1 MRLRRCALLV
11 IEPRETLALDLP
23 SLFDGGDGLAAQ
35 RCLVALAPHL
45 QREVELEAADVAVL
59 AAVPVERWSEAEALE
74 HEHGRDALQR
84 LLAFGL
90 LIGDDEDG
98 RAVREA
104 DERLRATGW
113 HALNATAHYFSR
125 WQDVRS
131 GEAARQAGYDTVN
144 DLVEKLGPPPPA
156 VHERCAAP
164 QRIALAPPRTNA
176 LDVLLQQRTTCRNFD
191 TVSIM
196 DNESFCT
203 MIHRVFGAQAQ
214 LQIQPGNVV
223 IKRNSPSG
231 GGLHPV
237 TAYLLVQRVEG
248 VAPGLYHY
256 HPVAHALEPLLQLDP
271 AAADTLALHS
281 VAAQR
286 YFADAPVLVML
297 VARFSRSFW
306 KYRNH
311 SKAYRVAVL
320 EAGHLSQNLYL
331 SATDLGLGAFIT
343 GAINEIEI
351 ERALGLDSLCE
362 GVIAVCGFGT
372 RAGEYRDD
380 EFDPLGKVWPRTG
393 SFAER

>member
-11 IEPRETLALDLP
+11 IEPRETLTLDLP
-23 SLFDGGDGLAAQ
+23 ALFDGGDGLAAQ
-35 RCLVALAPHL
+35 RRLVALAPHL
-45 QREVELEAADVAVL
+45 QREVELTAADVGVL
-59 AAVPVERWSEAEALE
+59 AAVPVERWTEAGTLQR
-74 HEHGRDALQR
+74 EHGRDALQR
-84 LLAFGL
+84 LRALGL

-98 RAVREA
+98 RSVREA

-131 GEAARQAGYDTVN
+131 GEAARQAGYASVN

-164 QRIALAPPRTNA
+164 QRIALAPPRTSA
-176 LDVLLQQRTTCRNFD
+176 LDALLQQRTTCRNFD
-191 TVSIM
+191 AAAMI
-196 DNESFCT
+196 DNASFCT
-203 MIHRVFGAQAQ
+203 MLHRVFGAQAQ
-214 LQIQPGNVV
+214 LQIQPGSVV

-237 TAYLLVQRVEG
+237 TAYLLVQRVQG
-248 VAPGLYHY
+248 VATGLYHY
-256 HPVAHALEPLLQLDP
+256 HPIAHALEPLQPLDP

-286 YFADAPVLVML
+286 YFADAPVLVVL
-297 VARFSRSFW
+297 VARFARSFW

-351 ERALGLDSLCE
+351 ERALGLDPLCE

-372 RAGEYRDD
+372 RAGEYRED
-380 EFDPLGKVWPRTG
+380 EFDPLGRVWAGARH
-393 SFAER
+393 SAEP

>member
-1 MRLRRCALLV
+1 M

-23 SLFDGGDGLAAQ
+23 SLFGRGDGLAAQ
-35 RCLVALAPHL
+35 RRLVGLAPHL
-45 QREVELEAADVAVL
+45 QREVELDAADVAVL
-59 AAVPVERWSEAEALE
+59 AAVPVERWSEAETLQ
-74 HEHGRDALQR
+74 HEHGHDAVQR
-84 LLAFGL
+84 LRTLGL
-90 LIGDDEDG
+90 LISDDEADG
-98 RAVREA
+98 PTREA

-156 VHERCAAP
+156 VEERCAAP
-164 QRIALAPPRTNA
+164 QRLALAPPRTSA
-176 LDVLLQQRTTCRNFD
+176 LDTLLQQRTTCRNFD
-191 TVSIM
+191 ATAAL
-196 DNESFCT
+196 DNAVFCT
-203 MIHRVFGAQAQ
+203 MLHRVFAAQAQ
-214 LQIQPGNVV
+214 LQIQPGSVV

-248 VAPGLYHY
+248 VAAGLYHY
-256 HPVAHALEPLLQLDP
+256 HPTAHALEPLAGLDP

-286 YFADAPVLVML
+286 YFADAPVLVVL
-297 VARFSRSFW
+297 VARFARSFW

-320 EAGHLSQNLYL
+320 DAGHLSQNLYL
-331 SATDLGLGAFIT
+331 SATDLGLGAFVT

-351 ERALGLDSLCE
+351 EQALGLDPLRE
-362 GVIAVCGFGT
+362 GVIAVCGFGA
-372 RAGEYRDD
+372 RASEYRDD
-380 EFDPLGKVWPRTG
+380 EFDPLGKVWPGTRSST
-393 SFAER
+393 ER